1 MCIDLHEFDV
11 AYHQGHQHRPSPPS
25 SHVHVTLPA
34 SALRVLRAPVL
45 PSALL
50 RGDAATPP
58 RPPSAAGETT
68 ASGVTPVR
76 APDLA
81 EEAAARPGTPHG
93 RACCPPASVPRPAT
107 TACICSF
114 NENRAKGL
122 SQSARR
128 PGCFAPPRTMRRAR
142 AARPPELLRSRAWA
156 FHKTPIHPF
165 FHQVNIVAK
174 DRQRDDDRPASDA
187 PYEGGGI
194 SAGVAVVGFILCFL
208 AGGLVMWGYALAIVT
223 DSGSRTSHAVIVAR
237 SLKIPAV
244 VGMRDLTARV
254 HSGDR
259 VLVDGYEGVVILN
272 PTEQTLLRYGRI
284 RTEKKTFES
293 RLQAASRLPSETLDG
308 VHVVLMANLEKVE
321 ENGSA
326 RESPAEGVGLFRTE
340 YLYLNSSHLPGEEE
354 QFATYQA
361 VAAAFAPR
369 PVVIR
374 TLDLGGDKPLEGIP
388 GLTHHETNPFLG
400 FRAIRLCLE
409 HPELFKEQLRAIL
422 RASAFGRVRLMYPMI
437 SGVDE
442 LARAAAILDE
452 AKEELRKRKV
462 DFDERMEVGSMIEIP
477 SAAVTVDLLARH
489 CQFFSIGTNDLIQYL
504 LAVDRGN
511 DRIAHL
517 YEPTH
522 PAVLRTIRSVVVE
535 AHRRKLPVAVC
546 GEMAGDPVFASL
558 LLGLGVD
565 ELSMAPP
572 LLPAVKFLVRS
583 MKMSDARQLAVAA
596 LAMSDPKEIYAR
608 AEAFYT
614 ARVIAA

>member
-1 MCIDLHEFDV
+1 MQPRQTPETIVQGISASDGIAYGEVFLYLQTDLQVPAYQVDAGRRIEEIARFDQGLVVTRQQITKIKNEVAQNLGPDEARIFDAHLMVLEDQALIGETIREFEATGANIETCFNNVSKRYVTAFDEINDEYLRERAGDIRDV
-11 AYHQGHQHRPSPPS
+11 AQ
-25 SHVHVTLPA
+25 
-34 SALRVLRAPVL
+34 RVLRNLLGQAAQHLGELAEKRVVIANDIT
-45 PSALL
+45 PS
-50 RGDAATPP
+50 DAAGIN
-58 RPPSAAGETT
+58 RSA
-68 ASGVTPVR
+68 
-76 APDLA
+76 
-81 EEAAARPGTPHG
+81 
-93 RACCPPASVPRPAT
+93 
-107 TACICSF
+107 
-114 NENRAKGL
+114 
-122 SQSARR
+122 
-128 PGCFAPPRTMRRAR
+128 
-142 AARPPELLRSRAWA
+142 
-156 FHKTPIHPF
+156 
-165 FHQVNIVAK
+165 
-174 DRQRDDDRPASDA
+174 
-187 PYEGGGI
+187 
-194 SAGVAVVGFILCFL
+194 
-208 AGGLVMWGYALAIVT
+208 ALAIVT

-293 RLQAASRLPSETLDG
+293 RLQASSRLPSETLDG